1 MPLRINTNVTAIN
14 AARNLNK
21 STNELGKAL
30 RQLST
35 GLRIT
40 GAKDDAAG
48 LSVAENFNSQVRGT
62 AMASRNAQ
70 DGINVLQT
78 MDGAL
83 GETQAI
89 LQRMRE
95 LAVQSAN
102 GALGSDT
109 TLNPAREAINSEF
122 TQLLSQ
128 VNSIAKDTQ
137 YNGISLMGA
146 TTANAL
152 TLQVGYKNAQILS
165 VNSVDATSAL
175 LAATTTLS
183 TLAGAA
189 SAITALDG
197 ALGSVSS
204 FRGTF
209 GAQINRL
216 EFTINTLAIQEE
228 NAAASESA
236 IRDADI
242 AKVASAFTRSQILVT
257 AGTSILAQSNV
268 LPQTALQLIG

>member
-14 AARNLNK
+14 ASRNLNK
-21 STNELGKAL
+21 STNELNKAL

-78 MDGAL
+78 MEGAL
-83 GETQAI
+83 GETQSI

-95 LAVQSAN
+95 LAVQSSN
-102 GALGSDT
+102 GALGVDT
-109 TLNPAREAINSEF
+109 TLNPARAAINSEF
-122 TQLLSQ
+122 NQLLGQ
-128 VNSIAKDTQ
+128 IQSISADTQ
-137 YNGISLMGA
+137 YNGVSLLGA
-146 TTANAL
+146 TTAGAM
-152 TLQVGYKNAQILS
+152 TLQVGYKNGQTLALDS
-165 VNSVDATSAL
+165 VLANSVL

-189 SAITALDG
+189 TAITAIDG

-242 AKVASAFTRSQILVT
+242 AKVASSFTRAQILVT